1 MNLSHQRRISA
12 QLLKAG
18 ESKVWFDPE
27 RIPEIKEAITK
38 ADIRV
43 LIKDYA
49 IQKKTINAQSKF
61 RARKNREQKRK
72 GRRKGAGSRKGKKKA
87 RLPKKEAWKNKI
99 RVQRAFLKLLR
110 DKGILLRIHYRDLYR
125 KVKGGMFRS
134 RRHLKLFLNE
144 KGLIKEKK

>member
-12 QLLKAG
+12 QLLKVG
-18 ESKVWFDPE
+18 ENKVWFDPE

-38 ADIRV
+38 ADIRA

-49 IQKKTINAQSKF
+49 IQKKTTNAQSKS

-72 GRRKGAGSRKGKKKA
+72 WRRKGAGSRKGKKKA
-87 RLPKKEAWKNKI
+87 SLPKKEAWKNKV
-99 RVQRAFLKLLR
+99 RMQRAVLKLLR
-110 DKGILLRIHYRDLYR
+110 DKGLILRSHYRDLYR